1 MKKILLFCCAGM
13 SSSVLAQK
21 MRDAAKEKNI
31 DVEIEAYHTDI
42 VEKKLDEVDVVLLGP
57 QIRYDFKRHKKVCD
71 KKNIPI
77 EVIPVTDYG
86 LMRGDKVLDLAL
98 ELIEYNELTSK

>member
-1 MKKILLFCCAGM
+1 MIRIILLCCAGM

-21 MRDAAKEKNI
+21 MREAAKDKDI

-42 VEKKLDEVDVVLLGP
+42 LDKKVDGVDVVLIGP
-57 QIRYDFKRHKKVCD
+57 QIRFDFIKHKKLCD

-77 EVIPVTDYG
+77 ELIPVTDYG
-86 LMRGDKVLDLAL
+86 LMRGDKVLELAL
-98 ELIEYNELTSK
+98 DLIDYKE